1 MTQSLTRTANQA
13 FGPVGNGVLPGSEE
27 TRKAMKVGLDPFLP
41 PDLINICQ
49 GYASETHETSF
60 GQKVWALHDRIQDI
74 REENLEKIHRVAGRI
89 GMAILELVA
98 TPLINARES
107 ERNFWRNQPAF

>member
-1 MTQSLTRTANQA
+1 MTQSLTRTSNQD
-13 FGPVGNGVLPGSEE
+13 FGRVGNEVLPASEE
-27 TRKAMKVGLDPFLP
+27 TRKAMKVGLVPFLP

-49 GYASETHETSF
+49 GYASETNEMSF

-74 REENLEKIHRVAGRI
+74 RDENREKIVRVADRL

-98 TPLINARES
+98 TPLINARET
-107 ERNFWRNQPAF
+107 ERNFWRNRPLF